1 MIMIKNY
8 KVQDMSLWQGRVDSP
23 TDYDSFRWHQVIQPL
38 DLNDD
43 SLQAYAGKLAF
54 CFIGFKSDLGIENN
68 KGRLG
73 AAKGPEAIRSEL
85 ANKPCNF
92 SKDLGLFDA
101 GNVSTEG
108 LDLSQA
114 QEILGSCVER
124 LLDLNYFPIVLGGG
138 HETTFGHYQ
147 GVFNFLNK
155 KEDQANIGIVNFD
168 AHFDN
173 RPYKDQGPSS
183 GTMFRQI
190 HDLNLDHGLPYKYM
204 VMGIQKYANTV
215 SLFNYARETK
225 TQYILGREI
234 SNGDLYPVF
243 DRLDDFLM
251 DVDQVYMTVCSDV
264 FNSSNAPGVSAPQ
277 PFGLDPELV
286 VKLIKYVL
294 NSGKTISFD
303 ICEVS
308 PRFDQD
314 NTTASVA
321 AVVIFTLVTKLASRA
336 HM

>member
-1 MIMIKNY
+1 MIKNY
-8 KVQDMSLWQGRVDSP
+8 SVQDMDIWQGRVDSE
-23 TDYDSFRWHQVIQPL
+23 TDYDSFRWHQVIKPL
-38 DLNDD
+38 DLNDEN
-43 SLQAYAGKLAF
+43 LKPFEGKLAF
-54 CFIGFKSDLGIENN
+54 CFIGFESDLGIQIN

-73 AAKGPEAIRSEL
+73 AAKGPEAIRTEL

-101 GNVSTEG
+101 GNVSPEG
-108 LDLSQA
+108 LDLDEA
-114 QEILGSCVER
+114 QSILGSCVEK
-124 LLDLNYFPIVLGGG
+124 LLSLNYFPIVLGGG
-138 HETTFGHYQ
+138 HETTFGHYK
-147 GVFNFLNK
+147 GVFSFLTK
-155 KEDQANIGIVNFD
+155 DGEKPNIGIVNFD

-173 RPYKDQGPSS
+173 RPYLDQGPSS

-190 HDLNLDHGLPYKYM
+190 HDLNEENGLTYNYM
-204 VMGIQKYANTV
+204 VMGIQKSGNTV
-215 SLFNYARETK
+215 SLFNYAKETN
-225 TQYILGREI
+225 TQYVLGREI
-234 SNGDLYPVF
+234 ANGDLYPIF

-251 DVDQVYMTVCSDV
+251 DMDHVYMTVCSDV

-277 PFGLDPELV
+277 PFGLNPELV

-294 NSGKTISFD
+294 NSGKTVSFD

-321 AVVIFTLVTKLASRA
+321 AVVIFTVVTKLAARA
-336 HM
+336 HR

>member
-1 MIMIKNY
+1 MMIKNY
-8 KVQDMSLWQGRVDSP
+8 KVQNMKFWEGRVDSES
-23 TDYDSFRWHQVIQPL
+23 DYDSFRWHQVVKPL
-38 DLNDD
+38 DLNDENLKTFD
-43 SLQAYAGKLAF
+43 GKLAF
-54 CFIGFKSDLGIENN
+54 CFIGFESDLGIKKN

-73 AAKGPEAIRSEL
+73 AAMGPEAIRHEL

-101 GNVSTEG
+101 GNVSADG
-108 LDLSQA
+108 LSLDEA
-114 QEILGSCVER
+114 QGILASCVER
-124 LLDLNYFPIVLGGG
+124 LLELNYFPIVLGGG
-138 HETTFGHYQ
+138 HETTFGHYK
-147 GVFNFLNK
+147 GVFSYLNK
-155 KEDQANIGIVNFD
+155 REDKPNIAIVNFD

-190 HDLNLDHGLPYKYM
+190 HDLNLENDLTYNYM
-204 VMGIQKYANTV
+204 VMGIQKSSNTV
-215 SLFNYARETK
+215 SLFKYADETK
-225 TQYILGREI
+225 TQYVLAREI
-234 SNGDLYPVF
+234 ANGDLYPVF
-243 DRLDDFLM
+243 DRLDDFLIDM
-251 DVDQVYMTVCSDV
+251 DHVYMTVCSDV

-277 PFGLDPELV
+277 PFGLNPELV

-321 AVVIFTLVTKLASRA
+321 AVVIFTVVTKLAARV
-336 HM
+336 HR